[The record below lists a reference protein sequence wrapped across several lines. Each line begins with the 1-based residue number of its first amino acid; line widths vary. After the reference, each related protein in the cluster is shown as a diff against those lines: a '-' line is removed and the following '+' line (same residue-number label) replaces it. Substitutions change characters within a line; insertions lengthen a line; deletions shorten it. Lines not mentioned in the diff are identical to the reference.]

1 MEVMKKA
8 GGGLIRLGLIGPLL
22 PHRGGIA
29 QHTTMLHRTLRT
41 RADLLSVSFK
51 KLYPKWLYPG
61 KTVLDTGHKGHKEDG
76 VTYAL
81 DPLNPVTWEKVCRLF
96 IKHAPQAVIIPW
108 WTVFCS
114 PCYLSICSYLKQ
126 KGIRIL
132 FLCHNVVE
140 HEMTEW
146 KMMVSKLVLSQG
158 SHFFMHSEA
167 EAARLKA
174 LLPKADIS
182 VHPHPVYHQF
192 PAPRVKHRRRAKLE
206 LLFFGLVRPY
216 KGLDVLIEAM
226 HQLKK
231 EDIFLTIAGEWWYK
245 DETLKKRIEAVKGR
259 IEVVDRYITEE
270 EAAAFFSRADV
281 IVLPY
286 RHATGSGVIPLAYHY
301 GKPVITTTV
310 GGLPEVVIDGVS
322 GRLVKPEDPDALA
335 KVLQE
340 FLQKN
345 PASMQEG
352 VRKTAE
358 SMTWEGLAECIL
370 DIIRNKNK

>member
-1 MEVMKKA
+1 
-8 GGGLIRLGLIGPLL
+8 
-22 PHRGGIA
+22 
-29 QHTTMLHRTLRT
+29 
-41 RADLLSVSFK
+41 
-51 KLYPKWLYPG
+51 
-61 KTVLDTGHKGHKEDG
+61 
-76 VTYAL
+76 
-81 DPLNPVTWEKVCRLF
+81 
-96 IKHAPQAVIIPW
+96 
-108 WTVFCS
+108 
-114 PCYLSICSYLKQ
+114 
-126 KGIRIL
+126 
-132 FLCHNVVE
+132 
-140 HEMTEW
+140 
-146 KMMVSKLVLSQG
+146 
-158 SHFFMHSEA
+158 
-167 EAARLKA
+167 
-174 LLPKADIS
+174 
-182 VHPHPVYHQF
+182 
-192 PAPRVKHRRRAKLE
+192 
-206 LLFFGLVRPY
+206 
-216 KGLDVLIEAM
+216 M